1 MASPFRHINP
11 HLISEACDQ
20 LCFLTPLPHEE
31 QAAYVK
37 RLLREGFTV
46 NTRQARFIGIH
57 NLHSI
62 AAELRRKGFPL
73 HTDHKPAMD
82 PRTGELP
89 PQRVDWLSMTTEQ
102 LEDAKENGANPKTRA
117 V

>member
-1 MASPFRHINP
+1 MALPFQQTNP
-11 HLISEACDQ
+11 HLIPEACTQ
-20 LCFLTPLPHEE
+20 LGFPTPYGHEE
-31 QAAYVK
+31 QAAYVR
-37 RLLREGFTV
+37 RLLREGFSI
-46 NTRQARFIGIH
+46 NTREARFVGIH

-62 AAELRRKGFPL
+62 AAELRRKGFPF

-89 PQRVDWLSMTTEQ
+89 PQPVDWLSLATEQ
-102 LEDAKENGANPKTRA
+102 LEDAKENGADPKTNA

>member
-1 MASPFRHINP
+1 MALPFNTNP
-11 HLISEACDQ
+11 HLIPEACIQ
-20 LCFLTPLPHEE
+20 VGFILPYEKEE
-31 QAAYVK
+31 QAAYVR
-37 RLLREGFTV
+37 RLLREGFTI

-73 HTDHKPAMD
+73 LIDHMPAMD

-89 PQRVDWLSMTTEQ
+89 PQLVDWLSTTTGQ
-102 LEDAKENGANPKTRA
+102 LEDAKENGADPETNA
-117 V
+117 A